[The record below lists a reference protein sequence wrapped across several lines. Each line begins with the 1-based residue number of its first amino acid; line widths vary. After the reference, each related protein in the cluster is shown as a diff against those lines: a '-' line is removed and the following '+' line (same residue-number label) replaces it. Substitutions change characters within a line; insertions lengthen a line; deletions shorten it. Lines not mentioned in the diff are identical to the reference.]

1 MTNDAAKHPFLL
13 APAML
18 FLIALSFLPLSSH
31 TLASAPL
38 SDEQDRT
45 VDELIKGYGSGP
57 SGFWSVF
64 GDVKERIDGPVLE
77 KMLDHAAAKRDAA
90 LVTLVLEGARMK
102 GDEKM
107 LASLTLS
114 AADVLLSIGRYD
126 EAAKLYDS
134 AMPVARSLEDPVLMA
149 KAHEG
154 NGDVS
159 FHSGNPANALL
170 MYRRAADL
178 YARGGSLS
186 GQGIVARKMGDVLI
200 QTGDNGQAA
209 RVLER
214 ALGILK
220 GGTNPVEEGN
230 VYRSLGNLAMRQR
243 DHKTALSFFE
253 LALARY
259 TGTGD
264 KKGEAD
270 IHRGFGETALRT
282 GDNEKAAGEYSKA
295 LAMYDEL
302 GSGCY
307 VGQGYARK
315 GLADIAFF
323 AGRND
328 EARGLYDKALESFTA
343 AGYPLGQ
350 ADVLRR
356 MGQLGLRRGN
366 IEEAR
371 ASYEKALPIY
381 RKVRE
386 PVGQADVYKGL
397 GDIGYYGRNF
407 SGALE
412 MYDRALPYY
421 VHAGEPLGQANVHR
435 ATGDIHFYA
444 GDYARAMDYYEKALS
459 FYMKANSPMGQA
471 NTYRTMGETYV
482 RLGKADHALAMF
494 TSAMTLYK
502 KVNEPIGQGDIY
514 KTLGEIYLEKGNR
527 MAALDMFREALSY
540 VTAAHSVVDQGHAYQ
555 GIGDVFLSAGDLE
568 KSLEN
573 YDMALA
579 LYRRMQDKESEA
591 FVLIKKAGLSSRIGD
606 VKEAMG
612 LFEAGLGKLEEVR
625 SQAMFPDMKK
635 SYMEKVYGHY
645 EDAAVFMLETNE
657 NEKAFR
663 SIEAMKARVFL
674 DQLAEG
680 RVNLEKGIDPAMKA
694 ERDALENELVVTGRK
709 LGEESRKDVPD
720 KEVLERLG
728 KESSLIREKLDALK
742 RDIRY
747 KNPLYASVQYPEPV
761 AVKFLQEKVL
771 KESEVLAEYFL
782 SRKGVYCLV
791 VSRKDFNVVKLSVS
805 HEDLQSK
812 VKAFLTNIRGY
823 QQKERFREAL
833 AEDLYAI
840 LVKPIEPFL
849 GDGTLI
855 VAPQAILAYL
865 PFEALM
871 TEEGGKK
878 IFMIEKRPVAYIQ
891 SGTVLSVLRSQYE
904 REGSGGGFVGFGDPV
919 YDYDKYRSESQA
931 AREKKVEEEKGAAS
945 GGDTGDEPPAVNP
958 GAAFTK
964 NSYLRAGGTLVRLQG
979 SGEEIE
985 GIRKMYEEKGSPAR
999 SFLRIEARE
1008 ENARSPEMGRYA
1020 FIHFSTHGIL
1030 EPGFQAIALS
1040 QIPGDKEDGFLTL
1053 GEIMNSRFNARLVVL
1068 SACETGLGEMSYS
1081 EGVTG
1086 LTRAVMY
1093 AGSAAAVVS
1102 LWSVAD
1108 EGTKDLMIRFYD
1120 GLIRKGMPKV
1130 AALRA
1135 AKMELLKDTKESTFS
1150 HPFFWSAFVMYGE

>member
-1 MTNDAAKHPFLL
+1 MTNDAMKHPFFFFLV
-13 APAML
+13 ML
-18 FLIALSFLPLSSH
+18 FLAALFHLPPAAAF
-31 TLASAPL
+31 ASAPL
-38 SDEQDRT
+38 SSEQERA
-45 VDELIKGYGSGP
+45 VNELVKGYGSGA

-64 GDVKERIDGPVLE
+64 GDIKERIDGPVL
-77 KMLDHAAAKRDAA
+77 KRVLDHAAAKQDAA
-90 LVTLVLEGARMK
+90 LVALVVEGARVK
-102 GDEKM
+102 GDEKT
-107 LASLTLS
+107 LASLMLS
-114 AADVLLSIGRYD
+114 AADALLSIGGHD
-126 EAAKLYDS
+126 EALKLYDS
-134 AMPVARSLEDPVLMA
+134 AMPLARRLEDPLLMA

-154 NGDVS
+154 NGDIT
-159 FHSGNPANALL
+159 FHSGNPTNALL

-178 YARGGSLS
+178 YARGGSLP
-186 GQGIVARKMGDVLI
+186 GQGVVARKMGDVLI

-209 RVLER
+209 KVLEN
-214 ALGILK
+214 ALRILK
-220 GGTNPVEEGN
+220 SGPNPVEEGN
-230 VYRSLGNLAMRQR
+230 AYRSLGSLAMRQR
-243 DHKTALSFFE
+243 DHRTALSFLE

-259 TGTGD
+259 ATAGD
-264 KKGEAD
+264 KNGEAD
-270 IHRGFGETALRT
+270 VRRGFGETALRT
-282 GDNEKAAGEYSKA
+282 GDNERAHEEYSKA
-295 LAMYDEL
+295 LALYDTT
-302 GSGCY
+302 GY
-307 VGQGYARK
+307 RVGQGYARK
-315 GLADIAFF
+315 GLGDIAFF

-328 EARGLYDKALESFTA
+328 EARGLYEKALQSFTT

-356 MGQLGLRRGN
+356 MGQLNLRGGH

-381 RKVRE
+381 GKVRE

-407 SGALE
+407 SSALE
-412 MYDRALPYY
+412 LYDKALPYY
-421 VHAGEPLGQANVHR
+421 VHAGEPLGQGNVHR
-435 ATGDIHFYA
+435 ATGDIYFYA
-444 GDYARAMDYYEKALS
+444 GDYAKAMEYYEKALS

-471 NTYRTMGETYV
+471 NTYRTMGEAYV
-482 RLGKADHALAMF
+482 RLGKTDHALAMF
-494 TSAMTLYK
+494 TSAMVIYK
-502 KVNEPIGQGDIY
+502 KVNEPIGQGDIC

-527 MAALDMFREALSY
+527 MGALDMFRKALTY

-555 GIGDVFLSAGDLE
+555 GIGDVFLSAGDLG

-573 YDMALA
+573 YDTALE
-579 LYRRMQDKESEA
+579 LYRQMRDKESEA
-591 FVLIKKAGLSSRIGD
+591 FILVKKAGITGRTGD
-606 VKEAMG
+606 VKEATG
-612 LFEAGLGKLEEVR
+612 LFEAGLGKFEEVR

-645 EDAAVFMLETNE
+645 EDAAVFMLEANE

-663 SIEAMKARVFL
+663 TIEAMKARVFL
-674 DQLAEG
+674 DQLAEA
-680 RVNLEKGIDPAMKA
+680 RVELEKGIDPSVKA
-694 ERDALENELVVTGRK
+694 ERTSLENELMVTRRK
-709 LGEESRKDVPD
+709 LEDESRKDTPD
-720 KEVLERLG
+720 GELVERLK
-728 KESSLIREKLDALK
+728 KETSLLQEKLDTLT

-747 KNPLYASVQYPEPV
+747 KNPLYASVRYPEPV
-761 AVKFLQEKVL
+761 AVRFLQEKVL
-771 KESEVLAEYFL
+771 KEDEVLAEYFL
-782 SRKGVYCLV
+782 SKKGVHCLV
-791 VSRKDFNVVKLSVS
+791 VSRKDFHVVKLSAS
-805 HEDLQSK
+805 HEDLLSK

-840 LVKPIEPFL
+840 LVKPLETFL

-855 VAPQAILAYL
+855 VAPQGVLAYL
-865 PFEALM
+865 PFKALV

-878 IFMIEKRPVAYIQ
+878 IFMIEKYPVAYIQ

-919 YDYDKYRSESQA
+919 YDYDKYLTETDT
-931 AREKKVEEEKGAAS
+931 AREKKAEKKNGATS
-945 GGDTGDEPPAVNP
+945 GAGDEPPAVSP

-964 NSYLRAGGTLVRLQG
+964 NSYLRAGGTLTRLQG

-985 GIRKMYEEKGSPAR
+985 GIRKIYEEQGNPAR
-999 SFLRIEARE
+999 SFLRLEARE
-1008 ENARSPEMGRYA
+1008 ENARSPGMGRYA

-1040 QIPGDKEDGFLTL
+1040 QIPGDREDGFLTL

-1093 AGSAAAVVS
+1093 AGSTAAVVS

-1120 GLIRKGMPKV
+1120 GLVKKGMSKTE
-1130 AALRA
+1130 ALRA
-1135 AKMELLKDTKESTFS
+1135 AKIQLLKDTKENSFS